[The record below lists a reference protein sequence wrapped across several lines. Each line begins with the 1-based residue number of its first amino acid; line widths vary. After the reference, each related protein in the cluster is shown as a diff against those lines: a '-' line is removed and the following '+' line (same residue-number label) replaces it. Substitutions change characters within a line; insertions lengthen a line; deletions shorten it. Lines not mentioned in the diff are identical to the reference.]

1 MFTLRKKKLSGN
13 DLTDLAINIK
23 FLFSSYVRLSVHTT
37 EQKNLKYLDLLI
49 HSKFKGRPLKIQL
62 ASQKVLKMILL
73 KFSVS
78 EKATK
83 ICAIVLKVL
92 TSKPLKDDCS
102 NFCGLLIKAEL
113 YKMRQ

>member
-49 HSKFKGRPLKIQL
+49 HSKFKGRPLQNTISFPEGFKND
-62 ASQKVLKMILL
+62 SFKVQR
-73 KFSVS
+73 F
-78 EKATK
+78 
-83 ICAIVLKVL
+83 
-92 TSKPLKDDCS
+92 
-102 NFCGLLIKAEL
+102 
-113 YKMRQ
+113 